1 LIDDLAQDLCAKAA
15 FAARA
20 RLILQCPKPASE
32 ISPPPLRDLVT
43 VHTDLSSDGTDS
55 DSFSRQLHDSRSLR
69 QPLRGALGADQLLQL
84 LSLSGNQH
92 QLSTMLG
99 HPNIQTR
106 FPKNVTII

>member
-1 LIDDLAQDLCAKAA
+1 LLDDLAQKLCAKAA

-43 VHTDLSSDGTDS
+43 VHTDLLPDGTHA
-55 DSFSRQLHDSRSLR
+55 DSFSRQLHDSRPLC
-69 QPLRGALGADQLLQL
+69 QPLRGTLGADQLPQL
-84 LSLSGNQH
+84 LSLSGTQH

-99 HPNIQTR
+99 HPNTQAHV
-106 FPKNVTII
+106 PKNVTII